1 MNLENFIEENY
12 ELIITGEFIT
22 KVLFQARYCDEYFK
36 APLIKMQILE

>member
-12 ELIITGEFIT
+12 ELIITGKFIT
-22 KVLFQARYCDEYFK
+22 KVLCSVMTTK

>member
-22 KVLFQARYCDEYFK
+22 KVLRYCDEYFRH
-36 APLIKMQILE
+36 L